1 MYDKREV
8 ISKEFILTF
17 VFLTLIFF
25 GYNVFLGCANKPKI
39 ETPKKEAE
47 VVKEIGTIPS
57 LVEIPLPWEKN
68 HPERTEWTKTLYTL
82 IDQKF
87 ASLEK
92 VKDMGQFC
100 PKYYSLRDDQKKIA
114 WALLFDSIVYY
125 ESGYNPKSSS
135 VDVGSKSD
143 KSTWSVGLFQISSTD
158 SKNWKIPFSFSYE
171 ELKDPK
177 NNMKLALEIF
187 SKQLDRQNLI
197 VVTKSL
203 YWAVIGKPP
212 YKYSKVPQIIKKM
225 KVVDFCQ

>member
-1 MYDKREV
+1 MHDQNIKLTKSFV
-8 ISKEFILTF
+8 ATF
-17 VFLTLIFF
+17 VVLSLSFF
-25 GYNVFLGCANKPKI
+25 AFNVFVSCKSKDIKPVPQPV
-39 ETPKKEAE
+39 EQ
-47 VVKEIGTIPS
+47 VKPNIPD
-57 LVEIPLPWEKN
+57 LVQVPLPWEKN
-68 HPERTEWTKTLYTL
+68 HPERIEWTNTLYSL

-92 VKDMGQFC
+92 AKDMGQFC

-114 WALLFDSIVYY
+114 WAVLFDSIVYY

-143 KSTWSVGLFQISSTD
+143 KNTWSVGLFQISSTD

-225 KVVDFCQ
+225 KVIDFCN

>member
-1 MYDKREV
+1 MYDQNIKLTKSFV
-8 ISKEFILTF
+8 ATF
-17 VFLTLIFF
+17 VFLSLSFF
-25 GYNVFLGCANKPKI
+25 AFNVFVSCKSKDIKPVPQPV
-39 ETPKKEAE
+39 EQ
-47 VVKEIGTIPS
+47 VKPNIPD
-57 LVEIPLPWEKN
+57 LVQVPLPWEKN
-68 HPERTEWTKTLYTL
+68 HPERTEWTNTLYSL

-114 WALLFDSIVYY
+114 WALLFDSIIYY

-135 VDVGSKSD
+135 VDVGSKND

-197 VVTKSL
+197 VVSKSL
-203 YWAVIGKPP
+203 YWAVIGPKG
-212 YKYSKVPQIIKKM
+212 YKYTKVPQIIKKM
-225 KVVDFCQ
+225 KVIDFCQ

>member
-1 MYDKREV
+1 MYDQDIKITKSFV
-8 ISKEFILTF
+8 ATF
-17 VFLTLIFF
+17 VVLSLSFF
-25 GYNVFLGCANKPKI
+25 AFNVFVSCKSKDIKPVPQPVEQMK
-39 ETPKKEAE
+39 PN
-47 VVKEIGTIPS
+47 IPD
-57 LVEIPLPWEKN
+57 LVQIPLPWEKN
-68 HPERTEWTKTLYTL
+68 HPERIEWTTTLYSL

-87 ASLEK
+87 ASLK
-92 VKDMGQFC
+92 KAKDMGQFC

-143 KSTWSVGLFQISSTD
+143 KNTWSVGLFQISSTD

-225 KVVDFCQ
+225 KVIDFCQ